1 MVTLI
6 KLLGFILTW
15 FDLIQL
21 KKDKKNIETVVFT
34 KVGPQNKRVFENH
47 KKEKFFMLLSKE
59 AFDKFPRMYTL
70 FNKPADS
77 TPYFINLLV
86 L

>member
-1 MVTLI
+1 MFQF
-6 KLLGFILTW
+6 KKRLT
-15 FDLIQL
+15 
-21 KKDKKNIETVVFT
+21 DKKNNQTVVIT
-34 KVGPQNKRVFENH
+34 KVGSHDERVFKNH
-47 KKEKFFMLLSKE
+47 KKENVKLEFFMLLSKE
-59 AFDKFPRMYTL
+59 AFDKFPRIYTL

>member
-1 MVTLI
+1 M
-6 KLLGFILTW
+6 
-15 FDLIQL
+15 
-21 KKDKKNIETVVFT
+21 IEEF
-34 KVGPQNKRVFENH
+34 FENR
-47 KKEKFFMLLSKE
+47 KKENVKLEFFMLLSKE

-70 FNKPADS
+70 FNKPVDS

>member
-1 MVTLI
+1 M
-6 KLLGFILTW
+6 
-15 FDLIQL
+15 
-21 KKDKKNIETVVFT
+21 KNNETVVIT
-34 KVGPQNKRVFENH
+34 KSGSQNKRVFENH
-47 KKEKFFMLLSKE
+47 IKENVKLDFFMLLSKE